1 MAYISKFKCSEIDSI
16 LTESKSTK
24 SSFESYKK
32 NTNDIIAELE
42 ESLGG
47 KQEKISDLENIRQ
60 GAALGATAIQQVK
73 TINGESIEGNGN
85 IVIRGGGSENIGVT
99 VNLNGDEVCA
109 YYAINKNGEH
119 VATTAYSCTSYIDCY
134 GCGTMDITLIQS
146 KSSIGYGL
154 AFYDENKTFISYV
167 DSKVGSEKKGVVTT
181 VTIPDNAHYFRTTYF
196 TYAEQKKYGDFSCT
210 LTYSTDVV
218 SNEGKRKYQDGY
230 IFFSQRVNQSV
241 TKYWSTDETVANDA
255 NMNVTTGVLA
265 LPTTYKNTGRK
276 TPLILYAHGL
286 SHYVYYGAWGNT
298 DTFREQKQHWLDMG
312 FAVMDCNGAR
322 DKKGGQFP
330 TGICPQGVNAYKQC
344 VDYVTKHYNVDQQIF
359 IVAGSAG
366 GALGWNYLSMYGSTV
381 KAAVFI
387 SAWADLEYNAWTN
400 GGAKSLFT
408 EFLGFD
414 NTSTYEVD
422 KTIGFDQKYRIIT
435 IGSKDYCF
443 MPYNVPIYGLYGGT
457 ETTLVDPMKKTFA
470 ALRNAGANAQIRGIA
485 GCGHEIVSGANIVVD
500 TEIGNW
506 FLSHWGEMSG
516 EVVVREKYTITYKYL
531 DKSGAAIKNSSTEEV
546 YSGTVKDFSSAPA
559 ISGYEF
565 IAANPNNATVTSH
578 ITVVYTYKKV
588 EEPDVPVEPDEPEIE
603 GNDLS
608 SLFTFDRKGWMCVS
622 NPQFKSS
629 SYFDSCYT
637 DLSAYIGKT
646 IRITVPQYTSS
657 NGQASTGVTF
667 WTATPTEQPSAYNRN
682 NLIKLWDTHNAGN
695 AKGILVEVETV
706 VPADAPY
713 IWTSTYNDNAVS
725 LGVYVGENDGY
736 TDFKCYVVEESGDE
750 PEIKYHTVTYQ
761 YKDVDGN
768 VIKVENT
775 YQIVEDTELDF
786 VNNAPT
792 INGYDFV
799 SVVPTNATITSD
811 ITVVFT
817 YQKKE
822 SEVVGDDLSG
832 LFTWDRD
839 SWMAVKGSP
848 CTFKSSTAFM
858 SCMTDMS
865 AYIGKTIRL
874 TVPQYTSSAGSSS
887 TGYTM
892 WMKSNNEHPGQMYEL
907 IKMWDVHTDE
917 KSKGILVEVETV
929 VPAEAPYLWTSIYR
943 DGVAAYV
950 GGSANSRDDFK
961 CYIVE

>member
-1 MAYISKFKCSEIDSI
+1 MSYQLKYKGEEIDER
-16 LTESKSTK
+16 L
-24 SSFESYKK
+24 
-32 NTNDIIAELE
+32 
-42 ESLGG
+42 
-47 KQEKISDLENIRQ
+47 DLA
-60 GAALGATAIQQVK
+60 GTAIQEVK
-73 TINGESIEGNGN
+73 TINGKSIVGKGN
-85 IVIRGGGSENIGVT
+85 IVLEGGNGAMPNVVT
-99 VNLNGDEVCA
+99 LGGDEICA
-109 YYAINKNGEH
+109 YYAIDENGEH
-119 VATTAYSCTSYIDCY
+119 IATTAYGCTSYIDCF
-134 GCGTMDITLIQS
+134 GCGTMDITLIQT
-146 KSSIGYGL
+146 KSSINYGL
-154 AFYDENKTFISYV
+154 AFYDQNKMFVSYV
-167 DSKVGSEKKGVVTT
+167 ASKVGSEKKGVITT
-181 VTIPDNAHYFRTTYF
+181 VAIPENAHYFRTTYF
-196 TYAEQKKYGDFSCT
+196 TYDEQKKYGDFSCT
-210 LTYSTDVV
+210 LTYNTDIV
-218 SNEGKRKYQDGY
+218 SAEGKRKYQDGY
-230 IFFSQRVNQSV
+230 IFFSQRVNQSI
-241 TKYWSTDETVANDA
+241 TKYWSTDEIVANDA
-255 NMNVTTGVLA
+255 NINVTTGVLA

-330 TGICPQGVNAYKQC
+330 TGICPQGVNAYRQC
-344 VDYVTKHYNVDQQIF
+344 VDYVTKHYNVDPQIF
-359 IVAGSAG
+359 LVAGSAG

-408 EFLGFD
+408 EFLGFN

-422 KTIGFDQKYRIIT
+422 KTIGFDQKHRIIT

-457 ETTLVDPMKKTFA
+457 ETSLVDPMKKTFA

-506 FLSHWGEMSG
+506 FLSHWGEMPG
-516 EVVVREKYTITYKYL
+516 EVVVREKYTITYKYV
-531 DKSGAAIKNSSTEEV
+531 DESGAAIKDSSTENV
-546 YSGTVKDFSSAPA
+546 YSGTVKDFSSAPV

-565 IAANPNNATVTSH
+565 IAANPTSATVTSN
-578 ITVVYTYKKV
+578 ITVVYSYKKV
-588 EEPDVPVEPDEPEIE
+588 EEPDVPVEPDEPDVPVTPDEPEIE

-608 SLFTFDRKGWMCVS
+608 SLFTFDRKSWMCVS
-622 NPQFKSS
+622 NPQFKAS

-646 IRITVPQYTSS
+646 IRITVPQYTAS
-657 NGQASTGVTF
+657 NGEASTGVTF

-682 NLIKLWDTHNAGN
+682 NLIKLWDVHNAGN

-706 VPADAPY
+706 VPADAPH

-725 LGVYVGENDGY
+725 LGVYVGANDGY
-736 TDFKCYVVEESGDE
+736 TDFKCYIVEEGGDE
-750 PEIKYHTVTYQ
+750 PEAKSHTVTYQ

-768 VIKVENT
+768 VIK
-775 YQIVEDTELDF
+775 TETTTQELEGAVLNF
-786 VNNAPT
+786 ANVAPV
-792 INGYDFV
+792 INGYEFV
-799 SVVPTNATITSD
+799 SVEPTSATVTTD
-811 ITVVFT
+811 IVVVFT

-822 SEVVGDDLSG
+822 SEVVGDDLSD
-832 LFTWDRD
+832 LFTWNRD
-839 SWMAVKGSP
+839 SWIAVKGSP
-848 CTFKSSTAFM
+848 CTFKTSSTFM

-874 TVPQYTSSAGSSS
+874 TVPQYTSSAGNSS

-892 WMKSNNEHPGQMYEL
+892 WMKSNVEQPGQMYKL
-907 IKMWDVHTDE
+907 IKMWDVHTEE
-917 KSKGILVEVETV
+917 KSKGVLVEVETV
-929 VPAEAPYLWTSIYR
+929 VPAEAPYLWTSTYR